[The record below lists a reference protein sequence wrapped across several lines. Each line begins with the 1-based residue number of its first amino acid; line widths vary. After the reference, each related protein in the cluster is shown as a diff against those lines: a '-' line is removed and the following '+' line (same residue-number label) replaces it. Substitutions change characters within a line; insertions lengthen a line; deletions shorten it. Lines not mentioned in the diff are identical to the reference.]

1 MTADDKS
8 RAGEGMA
15 IDWIAGRSE
24 MSDDLALL
32 VSGMEQP
39 LDETA
44 RAFLLTVG
52 NAARAAAKRA
62 ELAARGAPKPT
73 PTGTPPAPGPIDV
86 DFGLAL
92 GARARAE
99 GSVRGA
105 ASEKLA
111 KVRGRG
117 RELGA
122 APRRRVVVSRA
133 RDRLG
138 GKLSAGLGR

>member
-1 MTADDKS
+1 MAADDDS

-62 ELAARGAPKPT
+62 ELAATVAV
-73 PTGTPPAPGPIDV
+73 PADA
-86 DFGLAL
+86 D
-92 GARARAE
+92 RN
-99 GSVRGA
+99 
-105 ASEKLA
+105 AS
-111 KVRGRG
+111 
-117 RELGA
+117 
-122 APRRRVVVSRA
+122 
-133 RDRLG
+133 DRW
-138 GKLSAGLGR
+138 S

>member
-1 MTADDKS
+1 MAVDDDS

-44 RAFLLTVG
+44 RAFLITIG

-62 ELAARGAPKPT
+62 ELAVRGAPRPT
-73 PTGTPPAPGPIDV
+73 PTGAPSPAVLEGRTPAAPPAIDV
-86 DFGLAL
+86 DSFWRQTQERMQ
-92 GARARAE
+92 RARIE
-99 GSVRGA
+99 EFWRKN
-105 ASEKLA
+105 SEIPA
-111 KVRGRG
+111 IIDMR
-117 RELGA
+117 
-122 APRRRVVVSRA
+122 PRRRPG
-133 RDRLG
+133 DD
-138 GKLSAGLGR
+138 LS